1 MLYVKSLEIVDIQPF
16 FVVLEKQN
24 ISYSSIKQ
32 PHLEINVRSLNVR
45 LCSSHDYKQ
54 CIKSTL
60 THPDSRSVPSG
71 VLRLRRLI
79 HA

>member
-1 MLYVKSLEIVDIQPF
+1 MLSLEIVDIQPF

-24 ISYSSIKQ
+24 VSYSSIKQ

-45 LCSSHDYKQ
+45 LCSSHDYKKG
-54 CIKSTL
+54 IKSTP
-60 THPDSRSVPSG
+60 THPDSRSIPTG
-71 VLRLRRLI
+71 VLRLRCLI